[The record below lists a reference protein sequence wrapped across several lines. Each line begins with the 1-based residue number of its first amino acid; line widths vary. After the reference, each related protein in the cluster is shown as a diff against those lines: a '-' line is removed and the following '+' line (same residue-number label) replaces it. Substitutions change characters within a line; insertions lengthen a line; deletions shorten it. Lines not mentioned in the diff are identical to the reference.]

1 MSYND
6 VMDARTALT
15 CAHLNLR
22 YGKRCLQKG
31 LTTKGVAALYDS
43 VLFGMHYY
51 LAKQSAVSRQNIEF
65 WDAASM
71 FQALTR
77 IGLFEDSLMFNRF
90 NLIVERALWHGF
102 FSPDTEPILPEVEGL
117 LKALGVIPSKKKSDE
132 ESRNIKND
140 TDRKKVMLTRKWID

>member
-1 MSYND
+1 MSYNE

-22 YGKRCLQKG
+22 CGKRCLQKG

-43 VLFGMHYY
+43 VLFGMHYC
-51 LAKQSAVSRQNIEF
+51 LDKHSAFARQNIQL

-77 IGLFEDSLMFNRF
+77 IGLFVDSLTFNRF

-102 FSPDTEPILPEVEGL
+102 ISPDSEPVLTEVEGL
-117 LKALGVIPSKKKSDE
+117 LMTLGVIPLKKKPDE
-132 ESRNIKND
+132 EKRNIKND

>member
-1 MSYND
+1 MSYNELTD
-6 VMDARTALT
+6 TRTTLT

-22 YGKRCLQKG
+22 YGKHCLQKG

-43 VLFGMHYY
+43 VLFGMHYS
-51 LAKQSAVSRQNIEF
+51 LAKHGVFSRQNIEL

-77 IGLFEDSLMFNRF
+77 IGLFEDSLTFNRF

-102 FSPDTEPILPEVEGL
+102 ISPDAELILREVEGL
-117 LKALGVIPSKKKSDE
+117 LMTLGVIPSMKK
-132 ESRNIKND
+132 
-140 TDRKKVMLTRKWID
+140 T

>member
-6 VMDARTALT
+6 VMDARTALA

-22 YGKRCLQKG
+22 HGKRCLQKG

-51 LAKQSAVSRQNIEF
+51 LTQHSAFSRPHIEL

-77 IGLFEDSLMFNRF
+77 IGLFEDSRMFNRF

-102 FSPDTEPILPEVEGL
+102 FSPDKEPILAEAEGL
-117 LKALGVIPSKKKSDE
+117 LTALGVISSKKKSDE
-132 ESRNIKND
+132 ERRNIKND
-140 TDRKKVMLTRKWID
+140 TDRKKVMLTHKWID

>member
-6 VMDARTALT
+6 LLDARTALT

-43 VLFGMHYY
+43 VLFGMHYH
-51 LAKQSAVSRQNIEF
+51 LAKRSVSSHNNIEL
-65 WDAASM
+65 WDATSM
-71 FQALTR
+71 FQALTH

-90 NLIVERALWHGF
+90 NLLVERALWHGF
-102 FSPDTEPILPEVEGL
+102 FSPDTELILEEAEDL
-117 LKALGVIPSKKKSDE
+117 LMTLGVIPSKKKSDA

>member
-51 LAKQSAVSRQNIEF
+51 LAKNSGFPRQNIEL
-65 WDAASM
+65 WNAASM
-71 FQALTR
+71 FQALTH
-77 IGLFEDSLMFNRF
+77 IGVFEDSLMFNRF
-90 NLIVERALWHGF
+90 NLITERALWHGF
-102 FSPDTEPILPEVEGL
+102 FSPNTEPILAEVEGL
-117 LKALGVIPSKKKSDE
+117 LKALRVIPSKKKSDE

>member
-51 LAKQSAVSRQNIEF
+51 LAKQSAFSRQNVEL

-77 IGLFEDSLMFNRF
+77 IGLFEDSLMFNHF

-102 FSPDTEPILPEVEGL
+102 FSPDTEPILVEVEGL
-117 LKALGVIPSKKKSDE
+117 LKALGVIPSKRKSDE